1 MLPKRMKTCL
11 HKNLT
16 LIAAFL
22 KMVRWQHNSNAHE
35 PVNDKQNVVYPYK
48 RVLFGHKRNEVR
60 DEGTAQVVECLSSK
74 CKALSSNPRSAK
86 KKEMK

>member
-35 PVNDKQNVVYPYK
+35 PVNDILTKGYYLAIK
-48 RVLFGHKRNEVR
+48 G
-60 DEGTAQVVECLSSK
+60 
-74 CKALSSNPRSAK
+74 
-86 KKEMK
+86 MK